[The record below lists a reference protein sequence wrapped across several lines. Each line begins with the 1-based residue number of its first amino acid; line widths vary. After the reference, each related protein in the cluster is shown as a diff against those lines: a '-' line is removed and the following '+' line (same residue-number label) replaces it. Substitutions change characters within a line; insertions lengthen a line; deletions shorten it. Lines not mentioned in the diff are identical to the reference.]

1 MFTLRESHDAEL
13 IFVGGGAGMAPIL
26 SLLRSMAER
35 GIQRKAT
42 YFYGARGRRDL
53 CFEAELRG
61 LEEILPDF
69 RYVPALSEPAD
80 SGGWDGETGLITDV
94 VKRLAGGLKGAH
106 AYVCGPPP
114 MVEAAMPLL
123 ATLGV
128 EDKRIY
134 YDKFTTTADPQQ

>member
-1 MFTLRESHDAEL
+1 
-13 IFVGGGAGMAPIL
+13 
-26 SLLRSMAER
+26 MAER
-35 GIQRKAT
+35 GVQRKAT

-53 CFEAELRG
+53 CFEQELRG

-69 RYVPALSEPAD
+69 KYVPALSEPAD
-80 SGGWDGETGLITDV
+80 GDGWQGETGLITDV
-94 VKRLAGGLKGAH
+94 VKQLAGGLKGAH

-128 EDKRIY
+128 EEKRIY
-134 YDKFTTTADPQQ
+134 YDKFTTTADP